1 MAKENVVQLRQ
12 LIAQHAARLMAEE
25 GISDFGYAKKKAG
38 RLLGAMDNNLLPSNA
53 EIENEIKLYNA
64 LFLNEEHP
72 GNLLAMRKN
81 ALYTMQLLERFNPYL
96 TGAVLDGTA
105 GLGNETHIHLF
116 ADSLKELEM
125 FLLNQEI
132 PFDVNE
138 KSYRVMNDGKRD
150 KKGDHRKKVPVF
162 TLEMD
167 TGLIKLSIFETDD
180 LRVATKRATDG
191 SNAERANIDDVKAL
205 IEATATSLPTDP
217 ALIDN

>member
-1 MAKENVVQLRQ
+1 MAKENLAQMRQ
-12 LIAQHAARLMAEE
+12 LIAQHAARMIAEE

-38 RLLGAMDNNLLPSNA
+38 RLLGAMDNNMLPSNV
-53 EIENEIKLYNA
+53 EIEQEIKLYNA
-64 LFLNEEHP
+64 LFLNDEHP
-72 GNLLAMRKN
+72 GNLLALRKN

-132 PFDVNE
+132 PFDINE

-150 KKGDHRKKVPVF
+150 KRGDHRKKVPTF

-167 TGLIKLSIFETDD
+167 TGLIKLSVFEVND
-180 LRVATKRATDG
+180 LRVATKRAADG
-191 SNAERANIDDVKAL
+191 SNAERANIEEVQAL
-205 IEATATSLPTDP
+205 IQATETL
-217 ALIDN
+217 NY